1 MTVQQALI
9 VDESL
14 EMIEDE
20 SLELIEDESLEMIED
35 ESLDMIVD
43 ETLKLDTVIADSLHY
58 LEIIFDQRAV
68 ILLNSSLTEEAVAE
82 DETEIKLHWFV
93 CGLGASFETFSTAI
107 RTTKPFTT
115 FRDLLSQAESHEMF
129 LKSLHGSATPP
140 VAFFSQQC
148 VPRSARRQHANKTTL
163 EVCTDILNALFNT
176 SLVHFS
182 REIGPPISKNAPVPE
197 SRPPI
202 QGLIFESCGL
212 CPVPTTAL
220 NQIHDQTNAFI
231 TVSTENI
238 KEQLHQPTVM
248 NVSSHGAPPATAPTE
263 PSSVHQMKTRSKSGI
278 FKTKH
283 SPDFVSLT
291 SHALHAALF
300 LCAPK
305 GFKSAAKHPQWMAA
319 MHDEMEALNKIVLG
333 LLYHVH
339 LLLILLVPNGFIESN
354 IMLMARL
361 KGLKHVWWLR
371 VLLKFRVSIIP
382 THHPYVKE
390 LLTGGNCSN
399 LWSGF
404 IDPQFPNH
412 VCKFSKHV
420 RLKPAPRALVSST
433 KSFLLAHGFVG
444 PSSSI
449 RASIFNLS
457 NAFYDMSRVQSHMV
471 SVIRRSIR
479 PILCLLDAISSFIE
493 TLRSL
498 MDIPYFSEEATISL
512 DATRN
517 NQLEVQAQIPRIFL
531 DGYDV
536 LDLRINFFIFLCL
549 SSRMHA
555 F

>member
-1 MTVQQALI
+1 MRCFSNLFMVRP
-9 VDESL
+9 
-14 EMIEDE
+14 
-20 SLELIEDESLEMIED
+20 
-35 ESLDMIVD
+35 
-43 ETLKLDTVIADSLHY
+43 H
-58 LEIIFDQRAV
+58 
-68 ILLNSSLTEEAVAE
+68 LL
-82 DETEIKLHWFV
+82 
-93 CGLGASFETFSTAI
+93 
-107 RTTKPFTT
+107 
-115 FRDLLSQAESHEMF
+115 LLSFLNNAFLDLHDVNTPTKLLSRCGRTSNSNGVEDRGQRPPPASYVRIQGHYATSWPSIILILRMLLQINAKLTQAFTSHAMYS
-129 LKSLHGSATPP
+129 K
-140 VAFFSQQC
+140 
-148 VPRSARRQHANKTTL
+148 
-163 EVCTDILNALFNT
+163 
-176 SLVHFS
+176 
-182 REIGPPISKNAPVPE
+182 IGPPISKNAPVPE

-278 FKTKH
+278 FKTKN

-399 LWSGF
+399 LWSGTPSF
-404 IDPQFPNH
+404 GDY
-412 VCKFSKHV
+412 
-420 RLKPAPRALVSST
+420 SSYV
-433 KSFLLAHGFVG
+433 K
-444 PSSSI
+444 
-449 RASIFNLS
+449 
-457 NAFYDMSRVQSHMV
+457 NAFFTWTNLIDCTWSTTRVH
-471 SVIRRSIR
+471 
-479 PILCLLDAISSFIE
+479 
-493 TLRSL
+493 
-498 MDIPYFSEEATISL
+498 
-512 DATRN
+512 
-517 NQLEVQAQIPRIFL
+517 
-531 DGYDV
+531 
-536 LDLRINFFIFLCL
+536 
-549 SSRMHA
+549 
-555 F
+555 